1 MSTPP
6 RQELTPMQAAVE
18 AVRRGASYGAAA
30 REHGVS
36 ESGCRNACRRAGVRS
51 IRAKSGGQARRA
63 ARADHDQRQERVTV
77 ATKRFLSG
85 ETHESTA
92 ALLKVHPSTVAEYVS
107 DGLRQRAEWVE
118 ADLRSMRLELMQR
131 HMALAARFGQEA
143 VAALNE
149 GERGD
154 AARCASV
161 VQRSLD
167 SLAKMT
173 GADAPQQV
181 QVEHSGGPDIM
192 AVLREAAA
200 AAPRVL
206 SVENGQT
213 LGMPEPDAD

>member
-1 MSTPP
+1 MAPE
-6 RQELTPMQAAVE
+6 RAELTPVQAAVE
-18 AVRRGASYGAAA
+18 SVRRGASYGEAA

-36 ESGCRNACRRAGVRS
+36 ESGVRNACRRASVRS
-51 IRAKSGGQARRA
+51 IRAKSGGQAKRA
-63 ARADHDQRQERVTV
+63 ARADADGRQERVAI

-92 ALLKVHPSTVAEYVS
+92 ALLKVHPSTVAEYVN
-107 DGLRQRAEWVE
+107 DGLRQRAEWAE

-154 AARCASV
+154 AARCAAV

-167 SLAKMT
+167 SLAKMV
-173 GADAPQQV
+173 GADAPAQV

-192 AVLREAAA
+192 AVLREAAEK
-200 AAPRVL
+200 APRVL
-206 SVENGQT
+206 SLPNGAT
-213 LGMPEPDAD
+213 MGADGD